1 MYSNLRSFIYLC
13 GFPSGA
19 EVKNL
24 SANVGDARDTGLI
37 SQLGRFHRVGNGNIF
52 QYSYLENPK
61 EKGTWWA
68 TAHRVTKSWDIPEEA
83 S

>member
-19 EVKNL
+19 EVTNL

-37 SQLGRFHRVGNGNIF
+37 SQLGSFHRIGNGNIF
-52 QYSYLENPK
+52 QYSYLENPM